1 MPHKRALE
9 RVHPRAEKRLAI
21 SADSAEREAQGLS
34 PNPLLSQ
41 PYPVPKAWLSHF
53 PLEGTTAGT
62 GLLETEKEDRSG
74 GHAGERSGQSD
85 ALQWNDTQATSS
97 TQSTSSTHATSTSAS
112 SANGSTDI
120 GGARGEELGP
130 NAETT
135 LDEELGE

>member
-21 SADSAEREAQGLS
+21 SADSAEREAQGL
-34 PNPLLSQ
+34 PLNPSLSQ

-53 PLEGTTAGT
+53 PLERTSAETDR
-62 GLLETEKEDRSG
+62 LLETERQDKSG

-97 TQSTSSTHATSTSAS
+97 THATATSAS
-112 SANGSTDI
+112 SADGGSGSTD
-120 GGARGEELGP
+120 AT

-135 LDEELGE
+135 VDD

>member
-1 MPHKRALE
+1 MPHKRGLD

-53 PLEGTTAGT
+53 PLEGTSVGT
-62 GLLETEKEDRSG
+62 GLLETEKQDKSG

-85 ALQWNDTQATSS
+85 ALQWNEPQ
-97 TQSTSSTHATSTSAS
+97 ATSTSAS
-112 SANGSTDI
+112 SANGSTDAI
-120 GGARGEELGP
+120 Y
-130 NAETT
+130 AETIAT
-135 LDEELGE
+135 DELYE